1 MKSKLFF
8 IVMLLTVNMLVGC
21 AEDPPSS
28 TPSNPQPDTEMGSDM
43 QPDLADADGNKDTD
57 SDPDVAQ
64 SGRLVIQPVSGS
76 GVVKGAK
83 FRAHIQVGRLVDVSP
98 GK

>member
-1 MKSKLFF
+1 MKRKLFF
-8 IVMLLTVNMLVGC
+8 IVMLLTANMLVGC
-21 AEDPPSS
+21 SEDPPAS
-28 TPSNPQPDTEMGSDM
+28 TPGNPQPGGEMGMEDMVGADDGTQGSDM
-43 QPDLADADGNKDTD
+43 SSNAAQP
-57 SDPDVAQ
+57 Q
-64 SGRLVIQPVSGS
+64 LVVQPVSGS